1 MTPNKT
7 TLAIKARLANKL
19 RKYFYKSQ
27 LEKFTQ
33 EAKID
38 LFNQLFQD
46 VSTMHW
52 ELNDYKA
59 KRKEKSALKK
69 KRQSSPLTKS
79 MKKKLGLI
87 PKTPLKDLRLEK

>member
-19 RKYFYKSQ
+19 RKYFYKAQ

-46 VSTMHW
+46 VSIMHW

-59 KRKEKSALKK
+59 KRKEKAELKK
-69 KRQSSPLTKS
+69 KRLASPQTKS
-79 MKKKLGLI
+79 MRKKFGLI
-87 PKTPLKDLRLEK
+87 PKTPLKDPRLEK